1 MKVALAFRTKL
12 LLIHSVIE
20 HQAIHVVSISAA
32 SMFIAF
38 TRAEQKLSWNG
49 LDMLCKETALAV
61 PSFFPLLLG
70 FGDGVW
76 LSQGADHPWLDSRK
90 TIMHLPPCTLFSPGQ
105 QHVEGALREKEPL
118 SLLPYVLQH
127 HVELGSPRASGAL
140 WLMDT
145 LTGGRAGW
153 NTGRQTACFE
163 SVFS

>member
-1 MKVALAFRTKL
+1 MKVALASRTKL
-12 LLIHSVIE
+12 LLIHSLIE

-32 SMFIAF
+32 SMFVAF
-38 TRAEQKLSWNG
+38 TRAEQKLSWKG
-49 LDMLCKETALAV
+49 LDTLHKGTALAV

-76 LSQGADHPWLDSRK
+76 LSQSADHPRLDPRK
-90 TIMHLPPCTLFSPGQ
+90 AIMHLSPCTLFSLGQ
-105 QHVEGALREKEPL
+105 QHAEGALRDKEPF
-118 SLLPYVLQH
+118 SLLPYVLQD
-127 HVELGSPRASGAL
+127 HVEHGSPRASGAL

-153 NTGRQTACFE
+153 NSGRQTACFE